1 MPSDEVIVSHESALL
16 YHRARRLAE
25 ARGNDLEVGSVTDLL
40 ALLGQPKLDVLVLD
54 GHRRPRADFMRPHI
68 RTGLDPHALTSVI
81 APGVRVCSPEFA
93 LWELGCSSTNERA
106 SLLAYECCGTFAPDP
121 TVEEG
126 CLYKL
131 PAICSLD
138 EIADLASQL
147 DGLMGQRRRAN
158 LERMIASTAN
168 RAASPAEARLCHAIV
183 APRLSGGFGLPKP
196 LLNSSVE
203 LNDKARSLT
212 TKSTVEPDGLWADK
226 HLIYEYQGA
235 VHATKERMESDAGR
249 NNALLAMGYQILYVT
264 KKQVKNYD
272 LYRGL
277 MESIRLA
284 LGVRKSIPSQRIVK
298 RQYALWKRLFKNNMG
313 E

>member
-25 ARGNDLEVGSVTDLL
+25 ARGNDLEVESVTDLL

-106 SLLAYECCGTFAPDP
+106 SLLAYECCGTFALDP
-121 TVEEG
+121 AVGEG

-196 LLNSSVE
+196 LLNSTVE

-284 LGVRKSIPSQRIVK
+284 LGVRKNIPSQRIVK